1 MVFGDGIAKDMKKK
15 ISELRQDVVSGEWAV
30 IATGRA
36 KRPHDFLKQA
46 QARKEDPRDS
56 CPFEDLRDD
65 ALLVYPY
72 DGKEKR
78 EDWWVQVVPNKFPA
92 FGKGG
97 CGDVNKIGPYKWI
110 EGTGSHEVII
120 TRDHTRP
127 LGRMTDDEAR
137 LVMRAYQERY
147 RALKGTFCTEYVSIF
162 HNHGPLA
169 GATMTHPHSQLIA
182 IPVVPPDIRRS
193 LEGSARYFREKG
205 VCVHCEVIHYEI
217 AARERIVYENE
228 LFVVVAPFASKSAF
242 ELRVFPRAHSAH
254 FEEADPEALRALANA
269 MRTALG
275 KIHAGLNDP
284 DFNFFLHTAPVIDSE
299 EFQYYHWHFE
309 IIPKTAIWAGFEIGT
324 GIEISVISPERAA
337 EFLRKVKV

>member
-1 MVFGDGIAKDMKKK
+1 MDERVFAQGGTK
-15 ISELRQDVVSGEWAV
+15 ISELRQDIVSGEWVV
-30 IATGRA
+30 IATGRS
-36 KRPHDFLKQA
+36 KRPHDFLA
-46 QARKEDPRDS
+46 QARVRKEDPRDS
-56 CPFEDLRDD
+56 CPFEGVHDN
-65 ALLVYPY
+65 ALLRYSL
-72 DGKEKR
+72 GSEEKS

-97 CGDVNKIGPYKWI
+97 CGDVNKTGPYKWI

-127 LGRMTDDEAR
+127 LGVMSDDEAL
-137 LVMRAYQERY
+137 LVMRAYLERY

-182 IPVVPPDIRRS
+182 IPVVPPDVRRS
-193 LEGSARYFREKG
+193 LHGSARYFDEKKT
-205 VCVHCEVIHYEI
+205 CVHCDVIRYEI
-217 AARERIVYENE
+217 SAAERVVYENE
-228 LFVVVAPFASKSAF
+228 FFVVIAPFASKSAF
-242 ELRVFPRAHSAH
+242 ELRVFPRAHSPH
-254 FEEADPEALRALANA
+254 FEETSPEASRALANA

-284 DFNFFLHTAPVIDSE
+284 DFNFFLHTAPVLDSE
-299 EFQYYHWHFE
+299 EFNYYHWHFE

-324 GIEISVISPERAA
+324 GIEISVLTPERAT
-337 EFLRKVKV
+337 EFLRDVTI